1 MGPNTDKLDV
11 PCPDTGDV
19 AEAASSTKGD
29 QHVSLSVQSDFLPDA
44 VRCMEIGKYL

>member
-19 AEAASSTKGD
+19 AEAASSTKGP
-29 QHVSLSVQSDFLPDA
+29 QYVSLSVQSDLLPDT